1 MTQKGRSCVADF
13 KLHPSDVLIGQSI
26 EIGEAALT
34 CNQPANILS
43 VAPFKGQ
50 GMAVNDALKAVVKL
64 ALPTVGRVTS
74 KKHVRAMW
82 AGQGQWFVVG
92 DIALE
97 TLTEAFDAKAA
108 VTDQS
113 DAWTVLTL
121 EGGDASEVMARL
133 CSLDLDA
140 LKQGQT
146 ARADFAHMM
155 SCITPISEGFEIMI
169 MRSFAKTAIHHTREA
184 MSKLAAQRAL

>member
-1 MTQKGRSCVADF
+1 VADF
-13 KLHPSDVLIGQSI
+13 KLHPSEALIGQPI
-26 EIGEAALT
+26 EIGETILA

-64 ALPTVGRVTS
+64 ALPTVGKVTS
-74 KKHVRAMW
+74 KKHIRAMW

-92 DIALE
+92 EIGLKILTDALKS
-97 TLTEAFDAKAA
+97 TAA

-113 DAWTVLTL
+113 DAWIVLTL
-121 EGGDASEVMARL
+121 GGDDASEVLTRL

-140 LKQGQT
+140 LEQGQT

-155 SCITPISEGFEIMI
+155 SCITPIPEGFEIMI

>member
-1 MTQKGRSCVADF
+1 MADF